1 VLSVPDADRLLAEHA
16 HGLAPETVG
25 LAQAAGRVLREPV
38 QADRDLPPADRVTMD
53 GVALRSADVVRGVR
67 RFPVASAQH
76 AGEAPHSVPEGACVE
91 VTTGSVLPVGA
102 DAVVPVEHVRVAD
115 GVAELLGGG
124 EAIAGRFVH
133 RRGSDAPA
141 GRVLVAAGT
150 RLGPAHVAALASV
163 GAARVRVG
171 PRPRVAV
178 VTTGDELVPTSAPV
192 LPHLIRQSNG
202 PALAAALALHGYP
215 GVTAV
220 HAPDVADPL
229 RAALAAALAA
239 ADVVLVTGGVS
250 MGRLDLVPDTLAA
263 LGVRRVFHR
272 VAQRPGKP
280 LWFGV
285 TAGAAVFGLPGNPVS
300 CLTCLVRYVVPFL
313 AAMEGA
319 EARPPRLVAVE
330 PRPEAPPGL
339 TLFAPVRLARAG
351 AASAH
356 AGAVRASGS
365 GDLVSLL
372 PSDGIAEIAPAA
384 VPAAVAGTT
393 PMLAPFFP
401 WSPT

>member
-1 VLSVPDADRLLAEHA
+1 MLSVPDADRLLAEHVRR
-16 HGLAPETVG
+16 LAPETVG
-25 LAQAAGRVLREPV
+25 LERAAGRVLREPV
-38 QADRDLPPADRVTMD
+38 RADRDLPPADRVTMD
-53 GVALRSADVVRGVR
+53 GVALRSADVTRGVR

-76 AGEAPHSVPEGACVE
+76 AGEAPHAVPVAACVE

-102 DAVVPVEHVRVAD
+102 DTVVPVEHLRFAD
-115 GVAELLGGG
+115 GVAELLDGT
-124 EAIAGRFVH
+124 EVAAGRFVH
-133 RRGSDAPA
+133 RRGSDAPV

-163 GAARVRVG
+163 GASRVRVG
-171 PRPRVAV
+171 LRPRVAL
-178 VTTGDELVPTSAPV
+178 VTTGDELVPSGAPV
-192 LPHLIRQSNG
+192 LPHLVRQSNG

-215 GVTAV
+215 TAAAV
-220 HAPDVADPL
+220 HAPDAAGPL
-229 RAALAAALAA
+229 RAALAAALAS
-239 ADVVLVTGGVS
+239 ADVVVVTGGVS
-250 MGRLDLVPDTLAA
+250 MGRLDLVPDLLAA

-280 LWFGV
+280 IWFGV

-319 EARPPRLVAVE
+319 EARPPRLVSVE
-330 PRPEAPPGL
+330 PLPEAPPGL

-351 AASAH
+351 DASAY
-356 AGAVRASGS
+356 AEAVRTGGS

-372 PSDGIAEIAPAA
+372 PTDGIAEI
-384 VPAAVAGTT
+384 VPGTT
-393 PMLAPFFP
+393 AALAPFFP